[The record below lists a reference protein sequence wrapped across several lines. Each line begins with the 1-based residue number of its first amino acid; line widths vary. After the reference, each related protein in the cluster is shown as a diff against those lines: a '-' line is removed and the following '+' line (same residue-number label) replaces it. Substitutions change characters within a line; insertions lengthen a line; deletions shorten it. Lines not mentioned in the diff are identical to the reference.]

1 VTRPR
6 DVRDPGAVAAL
17 VLVVVVVATIVLVP
31 VFVLVLSGTA
41 GAGGTSARSNVRP
54 EEALAF
60 DDPRVFSAGRSVDG
74 LPLTAVL
81 QRDNDTAG
89 YVSFV
94 YGDCEAEGDAGC
106 APPAEV
112 QVWPA
117 CRRSLALYD
126 GEVRSPVP
134 EPVHVRGVPGAFF
147 DRGTRLELE
156 TGRSLVVVFA
166 RTRAQALRIA
176 AELEAVDGSVAA
188 GSPLPPPV
196 AGGGKGGAMGC

>member
-1 VTRPR
+1 L
-6 DVRDPGAVAAL
+6 AL
-17 VLVVVVVATIVLVP
+17 VGGVALTALGLVR
-31 VFVLVLSGTA
+31 SGPA
-41 GAGGTSARSNVRP
+41 GAGGGVPPRSSFSL
-54 EEALAF
+54 EEARALDEF
-60 DDPRVFSAGRSVDG
+60 PLYSAGADVDG

-81 QRDNDTAG
+81 RRDDTASF
-89 YVSFV
+89 VSFV
-94 YGDCEAEGDAGC
+94 YGECEAVGDAGC

-126 GEVRSPVP
+126 GEAAGSPVP

-166 RTRAQALRIA
+166 GSRAQALRVA

-188 GSPLPPPV
+188 GSPLPPPASV
-196 AGGGKGGAMGC
+196 GRGRGGAMGC